1 MHSGLNLGEG
11 IRFSSVGFSENNVAG
26 RTREVDGLL
35 DDTPLQELCLK
46 DSQPPEVQFAEPAA
60 ERSQ

>member
-11 IRFSSVGFSENNVAG
+11 IRFGAVGFTENIVAG

-35 DDTPLQELCLK
+35 DDTPVQELCLN
-46 DSQPPEVQFAEPAA
+46 DSQPPEVRFAEPAA